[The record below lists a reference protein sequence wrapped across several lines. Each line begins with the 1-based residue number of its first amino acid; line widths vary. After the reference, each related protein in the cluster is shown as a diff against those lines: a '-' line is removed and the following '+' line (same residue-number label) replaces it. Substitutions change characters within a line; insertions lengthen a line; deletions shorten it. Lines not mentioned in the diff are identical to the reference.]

1 MMQMYTNALDPPR
14 DRLYHAVLA
23 LCRARIGYRLSPG
36 MALISTENRAS
47 ALETQVIF
55 VRLDPGSRKGAHQA
69 T

>member
-36 MALISTENRAS
+36 MASIFTQNRAP
-47 ALETQVIF
+47 ALERPIRF
-55 VRLDPGSRKGAHQA
+55 VRLDPGSR
-69 T
+69 